1 MKSQINHSKP
11 VQNDIKN
18 LGISLLAVLS
28 VAPSVSTGAE
38 FCVSTRDQLVV
49 ALAEAETNKQ
59 DDVIKLVRGKYVD
72 NFSFLGD
79 PKFSVSL
86 QGGYVAGCSK
96 KVIGPGA
103 TVLDGG
109 YLSRTLY
116 IRNPEGGN
124 ISISN
129 LTIRNG
135 DHNGL
140 EIQENTANLTFS
152 RVNFLNNGHGIYVY
166 SGKSFTVDRCQFIQN
181 GAGGIETT
189 GFDRLI
195 IRNSTFKNNNR
206 MENGAGVH
214 AYGVRSIM
222 LEKNTFI
229 GNQTSYNMGGA
240 FLGGTQTET
249 STITV
254 KNNIFDSNTGG
265 LGVDNLAGPFNYAG
279 SALISGNKFINNSR
293 GGLSAQST
301 KTIKIYGNV
310 LYRNKGY
317 GPAILAYN
325 SVNIDVQNNVVA
337 NNVVDMWNS
346 DSPAVGVETRRD
358 GDLVKIINNTITAN
372 ERTNTNPGGGGLGL
386 WLTGNTSK
394 ALIYNNIIYNNKA
407 TLGADIYINNDGNG
421 DLIKTPVE
429 LFNNNFNHTR
439 NSGFHV
445 TRYIPIDAS
454 NLNNINPAFR
464 DAANNDFHLT
474 SASPM
479 LDKGSA
485 KTALLL
491 KTDYEGDQR
500 VFGPAVDIGADE
512 YKP

>member
-1 MKSQINHSKP
+1 MKNA
-11 VQNDIKN
+11 
-18 LGISLLAVLS
+18 GISLLAVLC

-38 FCVSTRDQLVV
+38 FCVRTMDQLVV
-49 ALAEAETNKQ
+49 ALSKAETNKQ

-116 IRNPEGGN
+116 IRNADGGN

-135 DHNGL
+135 SGNGL
-140 EIQENTANLTFS
+140 EIEENTANLTFS
-152 RVNFLNNGHGIYVY
+152 RVNFLNNGGTGIYVY
-166 SGKSFTVDRCQFIQN
+166 SGKSFTVDRCQFNQN
-181 GAGGIETT
+181 GWSGIETSE
-189 GFDRLI
+189 FDRLI

-206 MENGAGVH
+206 WVNGAGVH
-214 AYGVRSIM
+214 ANGVRSIV
-222 LEKNTFI
+222 LEKNTLI

-240 FLGGTQTET
+240 FLGGTQTKT

-254 KNNIFDSNTGG
+254 KNNIFDSNSGG
-265 LGVDNLAGPFNYAG
+265 LEVAYAS

-293 GGLSAQST
+293 GGLSAEST

-310 LYRNKGY
+310 LYLNKGY
-317 GPAILAYN
+317 GPAILAYD
-325 SVNIDVQNNVVA
+325 SPNIDVQNNVVA

-346 DSPAVGVETRRD
+346 DWPAVGVLTA
-358 GDLVKIINNTITAN
+358 GYGGLVKIINNTITAN

-386 WLTGNTSK
+386 WLWGNSSK

-407 TLGADIYINNDGNG
+407 KLGADIYINNDWDG
-421 DLIKTPVE
+421 DLIKSPVE
-429 LFNNNFNHTR
+429 LSNNNFNHTR

-445 TRYIPIDAS
+445 KRYIPIDAS

-485 KTALLL
+485 KTTLLL

-500 VFGPAVDIGADE
+500 VLVLAVDIGADE